1 MDDREN
7 AVSGPPAEQRPVIA
21 MRKARSAGTVRGTA
35 TPPVREARI
44 GTVTLVGAGP
54 GDPELLTVKA
64 TRVLA
69 RADALV
75 YDRLV
80 TPEILALAPRATR
93 FYVGKARS
101 RHAMPQESIN
111 ALLVQLAREGRRV
124 VRLKGGD
131 PFIFGRG
138 GEEIEAL
145 AANGIPF
152 DVVPGIS
159 AANGV
164 AAYASIPLTHRDH
177 AQTCVFVTGHLK
189 NGTMDLDWDALARP
203 RQTVV
208 VYMGLLALPVLC
220 SELIRHG
227 LPRSTPAAVVSQG
240 TTPGQRVVT
249 GTIETLPMDATA
261 AALESPTLIIVGE
274 VVGVRERLAAYAA
287 SGPGAAVLPF
297 PRLARSITVEPSS
310 DGVIANP

>member
-1 MDDREN
+1 MDDREQ
-7 AVSGPPAEQRPVIA
+7 AVDGQPVDQQPVIS
-21 MRKARSAGTVRGTA
+21 MRKARRPGLPRGGA
-35 TPPVREARI
+35 AHAREVGI
-44 GTVTLVGAGP
+44 GSVALVGAGP
-54 GDPELLTVKA
+54 GDPELLTVRA
-64 TRVLA
+64 TKVLA
-69 RADALV
+69 RAEALV

-80 TPEILALAPRATR
+80 TPPILALAPRAR
-93 FYVGKARS
+93 RIYVGKARS
-101 RHAMPQESIN
+101 RHAMPQEAIN
-111 ALLVQLAREGRRV
+111 ALLVQLAREGKRV

-152 DVVPGIS
+152 EVVPGIS

-220 SELIRHG
+220 DELIRHG
-227 LPRSTPAAVVSQG
+227 MPRSTPAAVISQG
-240 TTPGQRVVT
+240 TTPRQRVVT
-249 GTIETLPMDATA
+249 GTIETLPIDATA
-261 AALESPTLIIVGE
+261 AALESPTLIIIGD
-274 VVGVRERLAAYAA
+274 VVGVRARLTDYATA
-287 SGPGAAVLPF
+287 GPVAAVLPF
-297 PRLARSITVEPSS
+297 PRLARSVTVEPSA
-310 DGVIANP
+310 DGAIAKP